1 MAFYLSSSTSKS
13 GICTF
18 RIIEA
23 NRIPKTNKI
32 KNRSVES
39 MKIEDAIKHGYSS
52 LEEYAEYRLEEI
64 KTEAKEEEKKAI
76 IKINFDKLALDVTD
90 EDIENDEIEKRVDR
104 KLNVGHA
111 AYSKMYHSLE
121 LDELINNRR
130 RYKKVEYNANVV
142 LQHML
147 YSRLL
152 WPSSKIDAWRK
163 RTRFYGDTNY
173 SKDAVYN
180 CMDLLLEWRDDI
192 LVHLDNQIKK
202 KYGRKNI
209 ITFYDV
215 TNYYIEKDEE
225 DDEVVELE
233 NGLKLPGLRARG
245 VSKEHRPE
253 PIIQMGLFMDEHGL
267 PISYELYR
275 GNTNDCITF
284 GKSLDRTVLDLKNIN
299 SIFVADKGMMTYSN
313 IVMLR
318 KNKSGY
324 VISQSLR
331 TKSGISLRGFAL
343 DNEGWTEMKD
353 PETGE
358 VCFKIKER
366 IVPRDISTYEGYQF
380 RQATLSAEDKNRVEG
395 SYNER
400 QIFIWSK
407 KYSDRTKNERARV
420 LEKAKQYA
428 GTKSN
433 NFKESSY
440 GKLKYTKKIA
450 KDNSGNKL
458 DTESFE
464 VVLDEEKI
472 TNDEKFDGFYVIC
485 TNVVGTDNPDK
496 DKDPNF
502 AYYDDDGFL
511 VLNKPVTTDD
521 IIDMYGGLWK
531 IEETFKITKTGMMNT
546 RPIRHYTQP
555 RIRSHFLICFIGLVI
570 ERLIEFQMD
579 WKYSASAIQ
588 KALSEFDYVHLED
601 SNIYCNSC
609 ISLTAMRIFKEVG
622 LPYKLPLNIK
632 QSDIRSLFAMTK
644 KKDYE

>member
-52 LEEYAEYRLEEI
+52 LEEYAKYRLEEI

>member
-52 LEEYAEYRLEEI
+52 LEEYAKYRLEEI

-380 RQATLSAEDKNRVEG
+380 RQATLSAEDKNRVDG

-521 IIDMYGGLWK
+521 IIDMYGGLWR

>member
-52 LEEYAEYRLEEI
+52 LEEYAKYRLEEI

-521 IIDMYGGLWK
+521 IIDMYGGLWR

>member
-52 LEEYAEYRLEEI
+52 LEEYAKYRLEEI

-380 RQATLSAEDKNRVEG
+380 RQATLSAEDKNRVDG

>member
-52 LEEYAEYRLEEI
+52 LEEYAKYRLEEI

-343 DNEGWTEMKD
+343 DKEGWTEMKD